1 MVCIKLFVCVLQQM
15 YAHFATS
22 MKYWEILMSQYH
34 INLLCETR
42 WEAKLE
48 SIKAVQFEISE
59 T

>member
-1 MVCIKLFVCVLQQM
+1 MDCTKLFVCVLQQM

-22 MKYWEILMSQYH
+22 VKYWEILITQYH
-34 INLLCETR
+34 INLYETR

-48 SIKAVQFEISE
+48 SIKAIQFEVSE